1 MVVSVTWALADAAL
15 RRPSWDHRA
24 VDGSGDLSRRAQE
37 MIPERCRWPPWPRHS
52 RCLWRTPSMVVPEL
66 GVRTLWTLGVAWTVL
81 TVAFEFLFGHFV
93 MGHPWSRLLHDYNL
107 LAGRVWL
114 LVLLTTLL
122 APVLLG
128 RLFPRG

>member
-1 MVVSVTWALADAAL
+1 
-15 RRPSWDHRA
+15 
-24 VDGSGDLSRRAQE
+24 
-37 MIPERCRWPPWPRHS
+37 
-52 RCLWRTPSMVVPEL
+52 MVVPEL

-107 LAGRVWL
+107 LAGRFWL

>member
-1 MVVSVTWALADAAL
+1 MLLRAMAIWLLLLVTAIALAGFREGVLTPRVGPEASHLLGTAL
-15 RRPSWDHRA
+15 VVA
-24 VDGSGDLSRRAQE
+24 VMAIVIGVSL
-37 MIPERCRWPPWPRHS
+37 PW
-52 RCLWRTPSMVVPEL
+52 VVPEL

-128 RLFPRG
+128 RLIPRG